1 MPTTTQE
8 EDRGGPGEEFS
19 NEKALNQVNSKKN
32 AVRLTA
38 EQEEDLKDIAVL
50 RVEQTGNL
58 EANVLEVLFFLFM
71 FIFVAYG
78 IAVIIISATVSAP
91 DGTSTDTSDNKKYY
105 LGNTVI
111 LAVLLGILVYMAL
124 FFSYRMTNVWRNKKS
139 YKSRQKFL
147 VWDARIIGVLA
158 LVDLVMVTIFYAFY
172 YDSTCIPNTTVLSIL
187 GLFRSI
193 CSVGVLA
200 WMTIA
205 ARLMQVYRKHRS
217 RIGYSSGKDRKEED
231 PVADEAPDD
240 PDRILLIDQPIKV
253 ILREQAVFLTVYGV
267 VIAVLVVAA
276 ILQTA
281 AGNTFVPPID
291 PSTCPPELF
300 ENEKLSCSTKTPDII
315 GYVISSV
322 AIIFFMVC
330 YSIGVRKSWRA
341 QKDLPNSH
349 FRLSKIYLR
358 IQMRYGRLL
367 FVAIFFG
374 DVITNLA
381 TLGTCRGVVQAV
393 IGSPSSH
400 LALAVYACTVLLLF
414 APARANDTYSHM
426 IFKSIAWTEDDIPE
440 KKRERLEKIEMM
452 NQHQSLLNLTAS
464 PAKFLAKQIGVPDTF
479 ALFEKPMESI
489 FCVEYMCKL
498 FFWSRAAYRGIE
510 KGLPDYVTEEN
521 QDKYPYT
528 IDTCLQTFGMKEF
541 EYFYEESTD
550 TYAIMGSGN
559 DTVVVSFRGTA
570 SNANI
575 MTDLKAWSVR
585 YEPHPYLTS
594 SDTLGGS
601 DNALSSKVFKAP
613 VRVHK
618 GFYQAWTAEGF
629 NTRVIDS
636 VVERVNGMIA
646 NGSEPSKIKIYVTG
660 HSLGGALAVLASV
673 EVKIALPS
681 QHIEVYTFGAP
692 RVGNVAF
699 GTYCNA
705 LIPDNWHIVGTNDPV
720 ARIPKGSYKRSGQ
733 RVTLGSLGNVDIHPT
748 HFEASLFGSVGGKV
762 SDHML
767 AVYGRRVGQFLKAQ
781 FVPSL
786 SLSGAS
792 QGVAKLAKVMNL
804 ERTILVQ
811 PLDGKSLSDQNLDV
825 EPVDLAEVPR
835 MKKKKPDDGNTS
847 SLGCFPC
854 GKGRSKG
861 VDNELEADKDMTDV
875 DYGEN
880 EFEIKETMGD
890 KVGVFMKNVFE

>member
-8 EDRGGPGEEFS
+8 EESGGPRGEYS
-19 NEKALNQVNSKKN
+19 DEKDLSQVKSKFN
-32 AVRLTA
+32 GVRLTA
-38 EQEEDLKDIAVL
+38 EQEEDLGDMAVL
-50 RVEQTGNL
+50 RVEQTGNKEAKAL
-58 EANVLEVLFFLFM
+58 ELLFFLLM
-71 FIFVAYG
+71 TLFVVYG
-78 IAVIIISATVSAP
+78 IAIIVISATVSP
-91 DGTSTDTSDNKKYY
+91 LDDSSGDTSTNTNYY
-105 LGNTVI
+105 LGNTIV
-111 LAVLLGILVYMAL
+111 LGVLLGILLYMVV
-124 FFSYRMTNVWRNKKS
+124 FFSYRMANVWRHKKS
-139 YKSRQKFL
+139 YKSRQRFL
-147 VWDARIIGVLA
+147 VWDARIIGMLT
-158 LVDLVMVTIFYAFY
+158 LVDLAMVTTAYAY
-172 YDSTCIPNTTVLSIL
+172 YLNSTCIPNATVLSVL

-193 CSVGVLA
+193 CGVGVLA

-205 ARLMQVYRKHRS
+205 ARLMQVYSKHRS
-217 RIGYSSGKDRKEED
+217 RIGSTSGKDSEEKD
-231 PVADEAPDD
+231 SIADEAPDD
-240 PDRILLIDQPIKV
+240 PDRILLVDQPIKV
-253 ILREQAVFLTVYGV
+253 ILREQVVFLTVYGI

-276 ILQTA
+276 VLETA
-281 AGNTFVPPID
+281 AGKTFVPPLD

-300 ENEKLSCSTKTPDII
+300 EQNGKFSCKTTTPDII

-322 AIIFFMVC
+322 AVIFFLVC
-330 YSIGVRKSWRA
+330 YTIGVRRSWRA
-341 QKDLPNSH
+341 QRDLPNSH
-349 FRLSKIYLR
+349 FRLSKIFLR

-381 TLGTCRGVVQAV
+381 TLGTCRGVVQGV
-393 IGSPSSH
+393 LGSPSSH

-426 IFKSIAWTEDDIPE
+426 IFKSIAWTEDDIEE
-440 KKRERLEKIEMM
+440 KKRERLEKIELMHK
-452 NQHQSLLNLTAS
+452 HQGLLNLTAS

-498 FFWSRAAYRGIE
+498 FLWSRAAYRGME

-521 QDKYPYT
+521 RDKYPYT
-528 IDTCLQTFGMKEF
+528 IDACLQTFGLEKF
-541 EYFYEESTD
+541 EYFYEEKTD

-559 DTVVVSFRGTA
+559 DTVVISFRGTA

-601 DNALSSKVFKAP
+601 ENALSSKVFKAP

-636 VVERVNGMIA
+636 VVERVNNMIE
-646 NGSEPSKIKIYVTG
+646 NGSDPSKIKIYVTG
-660 HSLGGALAVLASV
+660 HSLGGALAGLASV

-681 QHIEVYTFGAP
+681 QHVEVYTFGAP

-733 RVTLGSLGNVDIHPT
+733 RVILGSLGNVDIHPT

-792 QGVAKLAKVMNL
+792 QGVEKLAKAMDL

-811 PLDGKSLSDQNLDV
+811 SLDGKCLSDQNLDV
-825 EPVDLAEVPR
+825 QPIELAEAPR
-835 MKKKKPDDGNTS
+835 VKKKKPAGDGDADS
-847 SLGCFPC
+847 SGCFPC
-854 GKGRSKG
+854 SRGRSK
-861 VDNELEADKDMTDV
+861 DADQTLEADEV
-875 DYGEN
+875 YAEN
-880 EFEIKETMGD
+880 EFEIKQTVGD
-890 KVGVFMKNVFE
+890 KVGVFMKNVLE